1 MYRPLDRSTDNANR
15 HASEPTRPGPEIAP
29 WSRRSFLASAGALT
43 AFTSLPSGTAFTGEM
58 GKPEKTGGESMHYD
72 AVVIGGSYAGLSAA
86 MQLARAGRT
95 VCVVDD
101 GKPRNRFADA
111 AHGFFGQDGMPPL
124 QMIAHGRENVA
135 KYPNVTMVQDKAVNA
150 AADGPELFRISFA
163 SGKSITATRL
173 VLAYGIVDILPEIPG
188 LTPRW
193 GKTVIHCPYCHGYE
207 FKGKQLGVLNLQ
219 AGSAHQALLV
229 ADWGPVA
236 FFLNGRPSPDEKVL
250 AQLAARGVKLE
261 PEEVVSLEGEGT
273 SLSGARLAGGRL
285 VPIAAMYI
293 AAKNRLGNDLAEQL
307 GCALDDG
314 PSGPVVRVDVANM
327 MTTVR
332 GVYAAGDITRMQNS
346 ATFASSGGVLAGAS
360 LHQALVFEPLG

>member
-1 MYRPLDRSTDNANR
+1 
-15 HASEPTRPGPEIAP
+15 
-29 WSRRSFLASAGALT
+29 
-43 AFTSLPSGTAFTGEM
+43 
-58 GKPEKTGGESMHYD
+58 MHYD

-95 VCVVDD
+95 VCIIDD

-111 AHGFFGQDGMPPL
+111 AHGFFGQDGVPPL
-124 QMIAHGRENVA
+124 QMIAQGRENVA
-135 KYPNVTMVQDKAVNA
+135 KYPNASMVQGTAVNA
-150 AADGPELFRISFA
+150 AADGPELFRVLLA
-163 SGKSITATRL
+163 SGKAMTATKL
-173 VLAYGIVDILPEIPG
+173 VLAYGISDILPEIPG

-229 ADWGPVA
+229 ADWGPVT
-236 FFLNGRPSPDEKVL
+236 FFLNGKPSPDDKVL
-250 AQLAARGVKLE
+250 AQLTARGVKLE
-261 PEEVVSLEGEGT
+261 PDEVMSLEGEGT
-273 SLSGARLAGGRL
+273 SLSGARVSGGRL
-285 VPIAAMYI
+285 VSLAAMYI
-293 AAKNRLGNDLAEQL
+293 SAKTKMGTDLAIQL
-307 GCALDDG
+307 GCAFDEG
-314 PSGPVVRVDVANM
+314 PSGQIVRVDPANM